1 MTHGWGNPTARAP
14 CFPTHVIGKD
24 DPGEFL
30 KLRIV
35 MYPTSIPSNF
45 LLLTIPIIGDCY
57 DWGGNI

>member
-1 MTHGWGNPTARAP
+1 
-14 CFPTHVIGKD
+14 
-24 DPGEFL
+24 
-30 KLRIV
+30 